1 MRIIS
6 RKWKIRL
13 GLTLITISVLIFLT
27 LFAIPFLGIDLKF
40 KLSILTA
47 LAITGEVFYWIGVL
61 LIGKEAWKKFKEL
74 LKSGN
79 WLEKKKE
86 EEKRDEL

>member
-1 MRIIS
+1 MSIFT
-6 RKWKIRL
+6 KKFKIRL

-27 LFAIPFLGIDLKF
+27 LFVIPFLGIDLKF
-40 KLSILTA
+40 KLSILTV
-47 LAITGEVFYWIGVL
+47 LAIAGEISYWIGVL

-74 LKSGN
+74 LKSGS

-86 EEKRDEL
+86 EE